1 MNEKMVM
8 WNVEKYVKE
17 KRKRGKGVWMKW
29 IECIERVIEWRRMKK
44 WRKRNRNECWSGG
57 EKIWSVG

>member
-1 MNEKMVM
+1 MLKIC
-8 WNVEKYVKE
+8 WRKE
-17 KRKRGKGVWMKW
+17 GIEKGVLVKC